1 MVQDA
6 AAVERLLA
14 HRHEAFRAERTS
26 SGAILI
32 PKHRLV
38 VCTMPKAGCTTTKWL
53 ILRLLGNLPS
63 AEHICNPSA
72 AGHTD
77 APSELWH
84 GSHDCS
90 DCSRWILDA
99 WRGANMLRDATNAT
113 IRNALLSKE
122 WTTVAVVRDPWTRA
136 ISSFQ
141 DQINRKH
148 VAYSSATRDNF
159 LTFTTRHEGYGH
171 HTGAAVGFCGLSF
184 LRYDYLVDVE
194 DLEGGFG
201 PVLRANPRLPDRAF
215 RSGWEKCMPDGNPS
229 LLAVQ
234 GQLSNSDSR
243 VGESKEAKA
252 RRNNAIYCNKSTA
265 DAVAK
270 RFAKD
275 YRMLAAQG
283 FVYRRCDVGTA
294 APRR

>member
-1 MVQDA
+1 MHNA
-6 AAVERLLA
+6 KSRLYA
-14 HRHEAFRAERTS
+14 
-26 SGAILI
+26 
-32 PKHRLV
+32 
-38 VCTMPKAGCTTTKWL
+38 TKWL
-53 ILRLLGNLPS
+53 ILRCS
-63 AEHICNPSA
+63 VICVEHICNPST
-72 AGHTD
+72 AGTQARHLSSGIAVTT
-77 APSELWH
+77 APIAPVGFWTLGVVPIYEMQQT
-84 GSHDCS
+84 
-90 DCSRWILDA
+90 RPY
-99 WRGANMLRDATNAT
+99 ATPFV
-113 IRNALLSKE
+113 KE

-141 DQINRKH
+141 DQIKRKH

-171 HTGAAVGFCGLSF
+171 HRRAVGFAACPF
-184 LRYDYLVDVE
+184 LRTILVDVE

-201 PVLRANPRLPDRAF
+201 PVLRANPRLPERAF
-215 RSGWEKCMPDGNPS
+215 RSGWEKCTPDGNPS

-294 APRR
+294 APHR